1 MTCLWFPTATTML
14 SLQRRGFHHV
24 PTLLRRRRRRRRRR
38 AGVKNPPWWSQAL
51 ALWAGHS
58 EKTNTDKNL
67 GTSCEVINY
76 LCNWTCEE
84 SQRKLSLWQTLR
96 YDKLCGLIPFKWFT
110 QFHPPRIALFFLVQ
124 RRKIMVEQLVQERK
138 RGTNEYVER
147 V

>member
-1 MTCLWFPTATTML
+1 
-14 SLQRRGFHHV
+14 
-24 PTLLRRRRRRRRRR
+24 
-38 AGVKNPPWWSQAL
+38 VKNPPWWSQAL